1 MGCGVSVLAMDALT
15 LDEELQPRA
24 AIDRTVLENYVQL
37 LVDGVRFPP
46 VVAFHDGS
54 VTWLSDGF
62 HRWHS
67 RKVLDLGDIEV
78 DVRHG
83 TRRDALLF
91 SLSANAKHGLQR
103 GATDYTRAYDI
114 ACRNGLVD
122 PTDIEAVASLLQ
134 CSGSW
139 ATKLTESAR
148 ATARAQ
154 RDAEIIRL
162 KDEGK
167 THREVGRAVGVS
179 PRTVTTVQ
187 RQYSAETAQDTPQP
201 LLTETARENLERI
214 FSPQAQRWHRA
225 LEALRLVNEQASVDE
240 MFEERYTRIDHAI
253 GPELETAHRWINDLY
268 RRFVSE
274 QAQRRRA

>member
-1 MGCGVSVLAMDALT
+1 MSVLPMDALT

-46 VVAFHDGS
+46 VVAFNDGN

-154 RDAEIIRL
+154 RDAEIIRF

-167 THREVGRAVGVS
+167 SNREVARYVGVS
-179 PRTVTTVQ
+179 EGTVRNV
-187 RQYSAETAQDTPQP
+187 SAQKEHTAEITQP

-214 FSPQAQRWHRA
+214 FSLQAQRWHRA
-225 LEALRLVNEQASVDE
+225 LEALRLINEQAPVDE
-240 MFEERYTRIDHAI
+240 MFGERYTRIDHAI
-253 GPELETAHRWINDLY
+253 GPELEAAHRWINDLH